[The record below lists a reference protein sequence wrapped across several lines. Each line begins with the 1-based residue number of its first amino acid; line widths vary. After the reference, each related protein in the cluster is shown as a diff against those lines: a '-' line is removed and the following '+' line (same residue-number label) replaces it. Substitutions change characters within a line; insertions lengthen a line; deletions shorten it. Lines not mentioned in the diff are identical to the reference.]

1 MNLCSSMPGWPRC
14 SGAVLAAL
22 ILMSAGVAACRE
34 EPRMV
39 PAETSPEFSTA
50 EPSFRKH
57 GELVIMSPESRVKV
71 KIDIEIAESP
81 DEVEIG
87 LMGRSTMEENQGM
100 LFLFPGEEYRSFWMK
115 NTILP
120 LDMLF
125 INADMEIVTIQ
136 ADTTPFSEQSY
147 PSSRPARYVL
157 EVNAGFARDHGIRLG
172 DRVFWQRM

>member
-1 MNLCSSMPGWPRC
+1 MSGWSSMLDRFRF
-14 SGAVLAAL
+14 SGAALAAL
-22 ILMSAGVAACRE
+22 ILVSVGVAACRE
-34 EPRMV
+34 EPRMASADA
-39 PAETSPEFSTA
+39 PSESPRA

-81 DEVEIG
+81 DEVQIG
-87 LMGRSTMEENQGM
+87 LMGRSRMEENQGM
-100 LFLFPGEEYRSFWMK
+100 LFLFSGEDYRSFWMK
-115 NTILP
+115 NTVLP